1 MRIHEMLYCMSII
14 EKNNV
19 FKNLLLYGIL
29 KLLKPERQGGYQDKE
44 ERVGN
49 AQRIF
54 RAAK

>member
-1 MRIHEMLYCMSII
+1 MLYCMSII